1 MQKTLLICGILAALL
16 YASMIAFMPFWYEGY
31 NSVSQTVSELSAI
44 GTPTRKAWVLL
55 GIPYVLFEVAFGW
68 GVFRSGKQNRRLR
81 IAGIAI
87 MAHGAI
93 AIFWPPMHQRGVTL
107 SLTDTLHMVWAA
119 TVSMLFMLAIGFG
132 AAALGKRFR
141 LYSIVTIV
149 TLLLFGG
156 LTGMDSPNVAAN
168 LPTPWI
174 GLWERINIAAFLTWV
189 VVLAV
194 ALLRQQNKV
203 RNPGTVLH

>member
-1 MQKTLLICGILAALL
+1 
-16 YASMIAFMPFWYEGY
+16 
-31 NSVSQTVSELSAI
+31 
-44 GTPTRKAWVLL
+44 
-55 GIPYVLFEVAFGW
+55 
-68 GVFRSGKQNRRLR
+68 
-81 IAGIAI
+81 
-87 MAHGAI
+87 
-93 AIFWPPMHQRGVTL
+93 
-107 SLTDTLHMVWAA
+107 MVWAA